1 MMELPETVVDA
12 SVVVK
17 WFFPEPSRQEALRL
31 LRLYREDQI
40 NLIAPVLL
48 VAEVANVL
56 SRRVRRGLAT
66 ASMAMDAY
74 RLLKIN
80 APLLI
85 DDRLLLD
92 EAMTLAVGSG
102 QAVYDCLY
110 LALALR
116 RGCDLI
122 TADLKFHAAVSSKFP
137 SVLHL

>member
-1 MMELPETVVDA
+1 MALPETVVDS

-31 LRLYREDQI
+31 LRLYREDKI
-40 NLIAPVLL
+40 RLVAPVLL
-48 VAEVANVL
+48 MSEVANIF
-56 SRRVRRGLAT
+56 SKRVRRGLTTAKMAT
-66 ASMAMDAY
+66 DAY

-80 APLLI
+80 APVLV
-85 DDRLLLD
+85 DDRVVID
-92 EAMTLAVGSG
+92 EALTLALGSG
-102 QAVYDCLY
+102 QAVYDCIF

-122 TADLKFHAAVSSKFP
+122 TADLKFHAAVNIRFP

>member
-1 MMELPETVVDA
+1 MTLPQTVVDS

-17 WFFPEPSRQEALRL
+17 WFLQEPRRAEALTL
-31 LRLYREDQI
+31 LHLYQEERI
-40 NLIAPVLL
+40 TL
-48 VAEVANVL
+48 VAPILLMSEVANVL

-74 RLLKIN
+74 RLLKTN
-80 APLLI
+80 APLLV
-85 DDRLLLD
+85 DDRLLMD

-122 TADLKFHAAVSSKFP
+122 TADLKFHVAMKDKVP
-137 SVLHL
+137 CVLHL

>member
-1 MMELPETVVDA
+1 MSAIPETVVDS

-17 WFFPEPSRQEALRL
+17 WFFPEPSRQEAMRL
-31 LRLYREDQI
+31 LRLYREERIQ
-40 NLIAPVLL
+40 LVAPVLML
-48 VAEVANVL
+48 SEVA
-56 SRRVRRGLAT
+56 SIFSKRVRQGLTT
-66 ASMAMDAY
+66 ASMAADAY

-80 APLLI
+80 APMLV
-85 DDRLLLD
+85 DDRVIMD
-92 EAMTLAVGSG
+92 EAMTLSLGSG

-122 TADLKFHAAVSSKFP
+122 TADLKFHGAVSATFP

>member
-1 MMELPETVVDA
+1 MALPETVVDS

-17 WFFPEPSRQEALRL
+17 WFLPEPSRQEALRL
-31 LRLYREDQI
+31 LRLDRDDKI
-40 NLIAPVLL
+40 RLIAPVLL
-48 VAEVANVL
+48 MAEVANVL
-56 SRRVRRGLAT
+56 SKQVRRGLTT

-80 APLLI
+80 SPILV
-85 DDRLLLD
+85 DDRLLMD

-102 QAVYDCLY
+102 QAVYACLY

-122 TADLKFHAAVSSKFP
+122 TADLKFHGAMKDKFP
-137 SVLHL
+137 CVLHL

>member
-1 MMELPETVVDA
+1 MALPETVVDS

-31 LRLYREDQI
+31 LRLYQEERI
-40 NLIAPVLL
+40 RLVAPVLMFS
-48 VAEVANVL
+48 EVANVFCKM
-56 SRRVRRGLAT
+56 VRRGITT

-80 APLLI
+80 APILV
-85 DDRLLLD
+85 DDSIVMD
-92 EAMTLAVGSG
+92 EAMTLALGSG

-116 RGCDLI
+116 RRCDLI
-122 TADLKFHAAVSSKFP
+122 TADQKFHGAVSTKFP
-137 SVLHL
+137 SVLRL

>member
-1 MMELPETVVDA
+1 MAPPETVVDS

-31 LRLYREDQI
+31 LRLYQEQRI
-40 NLIAPVLL
+40 RLIAPVLL
-48 VAEVANVL
+48 MSEIANVF
-56 SRRVRRGLAT
+56 SKRVRRGFAT
-66 ASMAMDAY
+66 AAMATDAY

-80 APLLI
+80 APLLV
-85 DDRLLLD
+85 DDRVVID
-92 EAMTLAVGSG
+92 EAMTLALASG
-102 QAVYDCLY
+102 QGVYDCVY

-122 TADLKFHAAVSSKFP
+122 TADLKFHAAVNARFP

>member
-1 MMELPETVVDA
+1 MALPETVVDA

-17 WFFPEPSRQEALRL
+17 WFLPEPSRLEALRL
-31 LRLYREDQI
+31 LRLYRDDKI
-40 NLIAPVLL
+40 RLIAPVLL

-56 SRRVRRGLAT
+56 SRRVRRGLTT

-80 APLLI
+80 APLLV
-85 DDRLLLD
+85 DDRLLVD

-102 QAVYDCLY
+102 QAVYGCLY

-122 TADLKFHAAVSSKFP
+122 TADLKFHGAVRDRFP
-137 SVLHL
+137 CVLHL

>member
-1 MMELPETVVDA
+1 MALPETVVDS

-31 LRLYREDQI
+31 LRLYREDKI
-40 NLIAPVLL
+40 RL
-48 VAEVANVL
+48 VAPILLMSEVANIF
-56 SRRVRRGLAT
+56 SKRARRGLTT
-66 ASMAMDAY
+66 AKMARDAY

-80 APLLI
+80 APVLV
-85 DDRLLLD
+85 DDRVVMD
-92 EAMTLAVGSG
+92 EAMTLALGSG
-102 QAVYDCLY
+102 QAVYDCIF

-122 TADLKFHAAVSSKFP
+122 TADLKFHAAVNTRFP

>member
-1 MMELPETVVDA
+1 MALPETVVDA

-17 WFFPEPSRQEALRL
+17 WFLHEPRRAEALTL
-31 LRLYREDQI
+31 LHLYQEERI
-40 NLIAPVLL
+40 TLVAPILL

-56 SRRVRRGLAT
+56 SKRVRRGLAT
-66 ASMAMDAY
+66 AAIAMDAY
-74 RLLKIN
+74 QLLKIN
-80 APLLI
+80 APILV

-92 EAMTLAVGSG
+92 EAMALAVGSG

-116 RGCDLI
+116 RGCHLI

>member
-1 MMELPETVVDA
+1 MALPETVVDA

-17 WFFPEPSRQEALRL
+17 WFLPEPSRLEALRL
-31 LRLYREDQI
+31 LRLYRDDKI
-40 NLIAPVLL
+40 RLIAPILL

-56 SRRVRRGLAT
+56 SRRVRRGLTT

-80 APLLI
+80 APLLV
-85 DDRLLLD
+85 DDRLLVD
-92 EAMTLAVGSG
+92 DAMTLAVGSG
-102 QAVYDCLY
+102 QAVYGCLY

-122 TADLKFHAAVSSKFP
+122 TADLKFHGAVRDRFP
-137 SVLHL
+137 CVLHL